1 MIEEYV
7 DTLGRRLR
15 APRRAKAD
23 VMREVRH
30 SLDDAAEAYV
40 GAGLAP
46 QVAARRAVVEFGTV
60 DDLVPAYQAELTALS
75 VRGLARRATAVAAL
89 LVAGA
94 DLMWRGA
101 PWTGPAPPAGYQLL
115 SGALDLLWVLCGA
128 GAASTL
134 AILFWRAR
142 RGRAMSPRLA
152 RTATAGLA
160 GSLALA
166 LLAGATVLIWSLSI
180 WRAALTW
187 PPMVVGL
194 LVLVGSYAWLGAAL
208 RDCLMTTVA
217 GPRMLRPVPTAV
229 ADRREI
235 GRPSR

>member
-15 APRRAKAD
+15 GPRRPKAD
-23 VMREVRH
+23 LVREVRH

-40 GAGLAP
+40 DSGLDP
-46 QVAARRAVVEFGTV
+46 RAAQSRAVAEFGALH
-60 DDLVPAYQAELTALS
+60 DLVPAYQAELTALS

-115 SGALDLLWVLCGA
+115 AGALDLLWVICGA

-134 AILFWRAR
+134 AVLFWRAR
-142 RGRAMSPRLA
+142 RGREMSARLA

-160 GSLALA
+160 GSVALA
-166 LLAGATVLIWSLSI
+166 LLAGMTVLVWSLSI
-180 WRAALTW
+180 WRSALTW
-187 PPMVVGL
+187 PPMVVGML
-194 LVLVGSYAWLGAAL
+194 IVIGAYIWLGVAL
-208 RDCLMTTVA
+208 RACLVTSSP
-217 GPRMLRPVPTAV
+217 GPRTLRPAPTAV
-229 ADRREI
+229 A
-235 GRPSR
+235 GRPETGRR